1 MLLSIYHLFIF
12 FYIILTIHIFCFII
26 FSRNSAAEWL
36 YINRYNY
43 RLITQMHWSSSFSIS
58 HLNKCATIIQRNWRG
73 FLGRDLTRV
82 LVRVGT
88 DFYKLNFYKST
99 LSSQCMLSINILT
112 NTCIIHVCIYTLYT
126 GKYLICRL
134 IFATFTPI
142 VNRRILHW
150 QLFLLYVF

>member
-1 MLLSIYHLFIF
+1 MNLCFYFIYLFLYSLLLSIYHFF

-26 FSRNSAAEWL
+26 FSRMVI
-36 YINRYNY
+36 YRYNY
-43 RLITQMHWSSSFSIS
+43 PLITQMHWSSSFSIS

-112 NTCIIHVCIYTLYT
+112 NTIMYNTCMYIYTVYRKIFNLQAY
-126 GKYLICRL
+126 ICH
-134 IFATFTPI
+134 FQP
-142 VNRRILHW
+142 HC
-150 QLFLLYVF
+150 

>member
-1 MLLSIYHLFIF
+1 MVIY
-12 FYIILTIHIFCFII
+12 
-26 FSRNSAAEWL
+26 
-36 YINRYNY
+36 RYNY

-112 NTCIIHVCIYTLYT
+112 NTIMYNTCMYIYTVYRKIFNLQAYICHFHLGEFYT
-126 GKYLICRL
+126 GNFFFFMFFNRSS
-134 IFATFTPI
+134 TFLWEF
-142 VNRRILHW
+142 N
-150 QLFLLYVF
+150 